1 MERALLCGSLCD
13 CNHSIRGADDDELFG
28 EVLAHLRRDHPAMLF
43 PEERIRQVVAIKA
56 YNVEEYA
63 LVYADGEGPDEEE
76 EEEEEFGP
84 EPY

>member
-1 MERALLCGSLCD
+1 MQRALLCGCLCD

-43 PEERIRQVVAIKA
+43 PEERILRQVVAIKA

-63 LVYADGEGPDEEE
+63 AVYADGEGPDEEE
-76 EEEEEFGP
+76 FGP

>member
-1 MERALLCGSLCD
+1 MQRALLCGCLCH

-28 EVLAHLRRDHPAMLF
+28 
-43 PEERIRQVVAIKA
+43 
-56 YNVEEYA
+56 EEYA

-76 EEEEEFGP
+76 EEEEEEEFGP